1 MPNLVSF
8 AASIAELAHG
18 ERSGTQSLTQS
29 PSLFDAQGNK
39 AMLQKVAQISVVR
52 YLKLERRYQLRRR
65 YRDTRY
71 YRDTGVPYKKCRQIS
86 MV

>member
-1 MPNLVSF
+1 MYT
-8 AASIAELAHG
+8 A
-18 ERSGTQSLTQS
+18 QSE
-29 PSLFDAQGNK
+29 DDD
-39 AMLQKVAQISVVR
+39 VAQKFIDMLEEDIKQIYKEYLKRPKFKSLENSAVR